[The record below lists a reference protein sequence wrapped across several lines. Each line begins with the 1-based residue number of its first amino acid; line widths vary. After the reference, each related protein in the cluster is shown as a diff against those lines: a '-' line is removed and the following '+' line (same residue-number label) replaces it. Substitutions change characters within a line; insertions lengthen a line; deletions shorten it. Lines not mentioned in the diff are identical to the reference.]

1 MRNAKLASL
10 ARRIVCQFGYDYC
23 AHYLYPLTNFVSA
36 TGDPTI
42 QTIASRGCSQ
52 EAIQSSLREIL
63 QEDAHLLKCC
73 GDVWHLAQAIDILFL
88 RKLGVVHFTLE
99 DPLPDNQP
107 DYLDGAF
114 HEFDQQLYEQGEFEK
129 FACFHLFN
137 VKFLPGHVI
146 EPPYD
151 GWVIKELER
160 SAVPRLI
167 GEISFQSFVSPP
179 STGTWFLICK
189 DTDGFETEQLYDWLA
204 RRWKEAQPFRQ
215 VMQYTVDGVCDIDY
229 VVPHFSPDWVNEI
242 QKGGLYF
249 LGSPRRDIVPTHL
262 CPHLTEYEQ
271 QRINRMWR
279 AYGRHRTR
287 IIATGSTLRK
297 AIRIAGEFFEDYHRK
312 TSRAEQLASLIIALE
327 ALFTPTSQSELTF
340 RISQNCALLS
350 CESGDRQGRQEAF
363 EFLLKMFER
372 RGKLFHGQFDSET
385 QAPDRLA
392 SDEDIG
398 KLASLV
404 RKSILRLLAM
414 YLQGENDLKSL
425 RGQFQKAALDEV
437 LRDELLRKGDIEAL
451 IDDSQTSLPPSAATR
466 TGQEQASSIEES
478 PSTPT
483 H

>member
-1 MRNAKLASL
+1 MRNAKLTAL
-10 ARRIVCQFGYDYC
+10 TRQIVHQFGHDYC

-36 TGDPTI
+36 TGDPTV
-42 QTIASRGCSQ
+42 QTVASRGCSQ
-52 EAIQSSLREIL
+52 EAVQFSLREIL

-88 RKLGVVHFTLE
+88 RKLSVLHFTAEGMLS
-99 DPLPDNQP
+99 DTQP
-107 DYLDGAF
+107 GYLDDAL
-114 HEFDQQLYEQGEFEK
+114 HEFDQQLYEQGEFKK

-137 VKFLPGHVI
+137 VKFLPDHII

-151 GWVIKELER
+151 GWVIKELEH

-167 GEISFQSFVSPP
+167 GELSLRSFVSPP

-189 DTDGFETEQLYDWLA
+189 DTNGFEAEQLYDWLA

-229 VVPHFSPDWVNEI
+229 VVPHFSPEWVNEI

-249 LGSPRRDIVPTHL
+249 LGSPRRDTVPVPL
-262 CPHLTEYEQ
+262 CPHLTGHEQ
-271 QRINRMWR
+271 QQINQMWR

-287 IIATGSTLRK
+287 IIATGPTLRK

-312 TSRAEQLASLIIALE
+312 TSGAEQLASLIISLE
-327 ALFTPTSQSELTF
+327 ALFTPTFQGELTF
-340 RISQNCALLS
+340 RISQSCALLS
-350 CESGDRQGRQEAF
+350 CESGDSQGRQETF
-363 EFLLKMFER
+363 EFLLKMFAR

-385 QAPDRLA
+385 ESPDTLA
-392 SDEDIG
+392 SDQDIS

-414 YLQGENDLKSL
+414 YLQGENDLKNL
-425 RGQFQKAALDEV
+425 REQFQKAAFDEA
-437 LRDELLRKGDIEAL
+437 LRNELLRKGDIEAL
-451 IDDSQTSLPPSAATR
+451 LMD
-466 TGQEQASSIEES
+466 
-478 PSTPT
+478 
-483 H
+483 